1 MTPEQAVAYIIKITA
16 DIPEFFDDDVY
27 DAMFEAG
34 VPDEIADRAFK
45 FTQIAWGRVCLDDLG
60 VKSDPGYLCFNA
72 DGEIIESGLLAEEPY
87 FIAAM
92 AAAQRSPLPAGLVR
106 MALMSADVHAANE
119 QFNAGSK
126 AEDLITGPQALFM
139 EAPNPGAVEKAQ
151 QVLRERI
158 NNKILSRS

>member
-1 MTPEQAVAYIIKITA
+1 LTPQEAVEHIINITA
-16 DIPEFFDDDVY
+16 EFPEFFDDDVY

-34 VPDEIADRAFK
+34 VPDEIADRVFK

-72 DGEIIESGLLAEEPY
+72 DGEIIESGLLADEPY

-92 AAAQRSPLPAGLVR
+92 AAAQRSPPPAGLVR
-106 MALMSADVHAANE
+106 MALMSADVHAANDAL
-119 QFNAGSK
+119 NAGSK

-139 EAPNPGAVEKAQ
+139 EAPNLGAVEKVQ
-151 QVLRERI
+151 QVLQERI
-158 NNKILSRS
+158 NSKIP